1 MYFEDF
7 VNNQEK
13 VKIKEKDFE
22 RKIEIKE
29 EEKKPFSTPL
39 RNANTPPITNLAF
52 IGQGEVCS

>member
-29 EEKKPFSTPL
+29 EEKNLFRPRCGTQTL
-39 RNANTPPITNLAF
+39 RR
-52 IGQGEVCS
+52 